1 MDLSFLND
9 STLWVGISFIIFI
22 LAVIKPI
29 TKMFVEKINTQI
41 RDLKKNLDEAKK
53 LKDEAQALFEE
64 HKIKEKKNT
73 DYIRNLKKQA
83 EKESQEIEKRIK
95 FDIEQAIKRKE
106 RNLEL
111 ITNQMESNL
120 KDKLQK
126 EIMIKTLNFT
136 KKRISKDIT
145 TKHNDNFIEASLKK
159 LSDNKFS

>member
-1 MDLSFLND
+1 MNRL
-9 STLWVGISFIIFI
+9 
-22 LAVIKPI
+22 
-29 TKMFVEKINTQI
+29 
-41 RDLKKNLDEAKK
+41 LKGKK
-53 LKDEAQALFEE
+53 E
-64 HKIKEKKNT
+64 
-73 DYIRNLKKQA
+73 
-83 EKESQEIEKRIK
+83 
-95 FDIEQAIKRKE
+95 
-106 RNLEL
+106 NLEL